1 MLEKVIDRLE
11 GMNKDVLNDELLNLV
26 LAAEEMG
33 LECKNYLYDNGTKD
47 RLLSRYNAWQ
57 ASIDKFYERY
67 VK

>member
-26 LAAEEMG
+26 MAAEEMG
-33 LECKNYLYDNGTKD
+33 FECKSYLYENGTKD
-47 RLLSRYNAWQ
+47 RLLRRYDAWQ
-57 ASIDKFYERY
+57 ATIDKFYERY